1 PVEFKWWVYSATGW
15 TVLQEWNPATSA
27 TWTPAT
33 ANPAGMVEV
42 WARSA
47 GALADAPEKW
57 AELPYAIQA
66 PGQITAVTVTADR
79 TAPQPPGTTI
89 TLTAAV
95 TGGTAPVEFKWWVY
109 SATGWTVL
117 QEWSAATSATW
128 TPATANPAGMV
139 EVWARS
145 AGALADAPEKWAEL
159 PYAIQA
165 PG

>member
-1 PVEFKWWVYSATGW
+1 MA
-15 TVLQEWNPATSA
+15 
-27 TWTPAT
+27 
-33 ANPAGMVEV
+33 
-42 WARSA
+42 
-47 GALADAPEKW
+47 
-57 AELPYAIQA
+57 
-66 PGQITAVTVTADR
+66 AVTVTADR

-89 TLTAAV
+89 QLTAAV

-128 TPATANPAGMV
+128 KPATANPAGMV

-145 AGALADAPEKWAEL
+145 AGALADAPEKWADL

-165 PG
+165 PGQITAVTVTADRTAPQRPGTTITLTAAVAGGTAPAESEWCVFSSTRWAAQ